1 MLILYYTSVR
11 KLLGMCIIQGSSLLE
26 YQVQNY
32 TQHVTRDR
40 ENITFFSPLSV
51 QKDCF
56 VLLHISRTTLLLEED
71 TLMQNLDIFS
81 VLVAV

>member
-32 TQHVTRDR
+32 TQNVTRDR